1 MARWSRVDWLD
12 WLRLPREERVRRVAF
27 YRIENMDSKKRAEM
41 QQKMLT
47 DALMDR
53 VRNG

>member
-1 MARWSRVDWLD
+1 MDWLD
-12 WLRLPREERVRRVAF
+12 WIRLPREERIERMAF

-41 QQKMLT
+41 QNKLLT